1 MDKVWEMDARMMKGD
16 KDNVVDVDPTPFS
29 IVDGK
34 EETHFDWRDITNEF
48 LLRCKGAWNLGI
60 LIN

>member
-1 MDKVWEMDARMMKGD
+1 MDVRMMKGD

-48 LLRCKGAWNLGI
+48 LLRCKGAKPWNF
-60 LIN
+60 N